1 MVLAFDSIMWAPE
14 SSCQPM
20 QEPDPPLYEAA
31 KAGDADKVTSL
42 LTDGADPCQ
51 ADSRGKV
58 PYDVAADKSVR
69 DAFRRSV
76 DLDAIIL
83 LFSC

>member
-1 MVLAFDSIMWAPE
+1 
-14 SSCQPM
+14 M
-20 QEPDPPLYEAA
+20 QETDPPLHEAA
-31 KAGDADKVTSL
+31 KAGDADKVKSL
-42 LTDGADPCQ
+42 LDAGADPCQ

-76 DLDAIIL
+76 HSCP
-83 LFSC
+83 LFPLTQPLP